1 MGGEMDTNLT
11 RSDYLRYLNDAAS
24 SGTLLTSKHDPDYLA
39 TTWPEFRRVTV
50 KPPNELASYIAAG
63 DYGIRVYENK
73 DSKFPPYFLEI
84 IPSDPTM
91 VAGPGVPKFSTMLT
105 YTYDRFVAF
114 SGGIEGRH
122 IYAESSA
129 RIQGLESSG
138 SLLFIDYFPKLLPST

>member
-1 MGGEMDTNLT
+1 MDTDLT
-11 RSDYLRYLNDAAS
+11 RSDYRRHLNDVAS
-24 SGTLLTSKHDPDYLA
+24 SGTLLASKHDLDYQA
-39 TTWPEFRRVTV
+39 TTWPKFRSVTM

-91 VAGPGVPKFSTMLT
+91 VAGSGVPKFSTMPT
-105 YTYDRFVAF
+105 YTYDRFVAI
-114 SGGIEGRH
+114 SGGIQGWQ

-129 RIQGLESSG
+129 RIQSLESSG
-138 SLLFIDYFPKLLPST
+138 SLLLIDYFSKLLPST